1 MTHSSA
7 IPGNSSGS
15 SGSPDDSTVDL
26 EVDFNGKPIWETPD
40 LKSPHT
46 RSDKADAVQK
56 MFSAIAPSYDLNNR
70 VHSFGR
76 DQAWRK
82 YAVKAAGAKPG
93 DTIIDIA
100 CGTGDLTEA
109 FAQSPSTKVIG
120 IDFTPAMLDV
130 ARAKLRK
137 RPPQMIRR
145 VEYREGDAMSLAVDS
160 GTANVVSIAF
170 GIRNVS
176 EPAKA
181 IGEFF
186 RILKPGGRLVIL
198 EFDRPRVAPM
208 SWAYDFYCGWLMP
221 RTATLLSRD
230 KSGAYR
236 YLPASVGTFMTRD
249 EMKATL
255 AAAGFTNI
263 SAKPLTFG
271 ICICYRAEK
280 K

>member
-1 MTHSSA
+1 M
-7 IPGNSSGS
+7 PGGT

-26 EVDFNGKPIWETPD
+26 EVDFSGKPIWDEPN
-40 LKSPHT
+40 LKNPHV

-82 YAVKAAGAKPG
+82 YAVKAAAAKPG
-93 DTIIDIA
+93 ETIIDIA

-109 FAQSPSTKVIG
+109 FAQSPATKVIG

-130 ARAKLRK
+130 ARAKLRT
-137 RPPQMIRR
+137 RPQQMIRR
-145 VEYREGDAMSLAVDS
+145 VEYREGDAMNLAIDS
-160 GTANVVSIAF
+160 ATANVVSIAF

-176 EPAKA
+176 EPKKA
-181 IGEFF
+181 IAEFF

-198 EFDRPRVAPM
+198 EFDRPRSAPM

-236 YLPASVGTFMTRD
+236 YLPASVGSFMTRD
-249 EMKATL
+249 EMKSAL
-255 AAAGFTNI
+255 AEAGFCNI
-263 SAKPLTFG
+263 TAKPLTFG

>member
-1 MTHSSA
+1 MTHSPA
-7 IPGNSSGS
+7 MPGGT

-26 EVDFNGKPIWETPD
+26 EVDFSGNPIWDDPNLTN
-40 LKSPHT
+40 PHV

-82 YAVKAAGAKPG
+82 YAVKAAAAKPG
-93 DTIIDIA
+93 ETIIDIA

-109 FAQSPSTKVIG
+109 FAQSPATKVIG

-130 ARAKLRK
+130 ARAKLRT
-137 RPPQMIRR
+137 RPQQMIRR
-145 VEYREGDAMSLAVDS
+145 VEYREGDAMNLAIDS
-160 GTANVVSIAF
+160 ATANVVSIAF

-176 EPAKA
+176 EPKKA
-181 IGEFF
+181 IAEFF

-198 EFDRPRVAPM
+198 EFDRPRSAPM

-236 YLPASVGTFMTRD
+236 YLPASVGSFMTRD
-249 EMKATL
+249 EMKSAL
-255 AAAGFTNI
+255 AEAGFCNI
-263 SAKPLTFG
+263 TAKPLTFG